1 MATYV
6 RPKQQELQERI
17 LFLQLTLAALQA
29 QLDNKQQLD
38 NEELPE
44 PAPSTL
50 RTKPGTFLE
59 TPLAIAA
66 G

>member
-6 RPKQQELQERI
+6 KSKQRELQERI

-29 QLDNKQQLD
+29 QLDN
-38 NEELPE
+38 EGGEVAE
-44 PAPSTL
+44 PAPSAWS
-50 RTKPGTFLE
+50 TKPATLLE

>member
-6 RPKQQELQERI
+6 NPNQRELQERI

-29 QLDNKQQLD
+29 QLDS
-38 NEELPE
+38 EEREAAARLAQE
-44 PAPSTL
+44 AHRTETASTQ
-50 RTKPGTFLE
+50 E

>member
-1 MATYV
+1 MTLYAKPN
-6 RPKQQELQERI
+6 RRELQERI

-29 QLDNKQQLD
+29 QLDSQGTELD
-38 NEELPE
+38 E
-44 PAPSTL
+44 PTSKLKATETAPVQ
-50 RTKPGTFLE
+50 E